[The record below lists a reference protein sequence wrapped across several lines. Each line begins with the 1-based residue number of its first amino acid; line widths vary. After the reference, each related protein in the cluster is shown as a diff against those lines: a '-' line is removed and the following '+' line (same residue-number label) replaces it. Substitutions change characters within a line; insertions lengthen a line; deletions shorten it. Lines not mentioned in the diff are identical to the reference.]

1 MLRLHASIQMLH
13 VCEQWEPSYL
23 GGYTSVVT
31 LPLYSRNISSNHRA
45 PTLAYTTVQGDSLI
59 LSISLITLES
69 VVRLSLGTHICA
81 CIFILCQPHC
91 MRVFTHEW
99 CNADDCA
106 LIVICVSAS
115 FTAQLFSGWHFV
127 VVIRILQIKNYFD
140 TWTHSQRFEA
150 VTLPCFL
157 LWFDTFA

>member
-59 LSISLITLES
+59 LSISLITLEA

-81 CIFILCQPHC
+81 CIIMLCQSHC
-91 MRVFTHEW
+91 MRVFMHER
-99 CNADDCA
+99 CNAGDYA
-106 LIVICVSAS
+106 LMKICVNAS
-115 FTAQLFSGWHFV
+115 FTVQLLQRLTLRCRLSDTTYQELLRHLNAFAAVRGSDSALFSALV
-127 VVIRILQIKNYFD
+127 
-140 TWTHSQRFEA
+140 
-150 VTLPCFL
+150 
-157 LWFDTFA
+157 